1 MNFDKEIRNTLLS
14 IEKGTDANI
23 ALEQFSRTITN
34 KLLYPIYK
42 SIKNSIEVPI
52 DNGREEYNRVV
63 SELGRKE

>member
-14 IEKGTDANI
+14 IKKGTDANI

-42 SIKNSIEVPI
+42 SIKDNVEVPI
-52 DNGREEYNRVV
+52 DNSREEYNRVV